1 MDSSKDYNI
10 DYLVINGTTYIPIR
24 NDIELELVW
33 QDKQS
38 KLKQRNKEYYEKN
51 KQKWTKYNESKKQ
64 RELDKRTVIEFK

>member
-1 MDSSKDYNI
+1 MDSKDYSI

-51 KQKWTKYNESKKQ
+51 KQKWTKYNENKKQ